1 MASQEGPS
9 QAKKRL
15 TRYWNAMANEHPF
28 IKRCSKHVNDYEYKF
43 HCSICNI
50 NLSCNHGGINYMRDH
65 VGKDKHKAAKK
76 NQTVSS
82 STFILIWC
90 LVFLL
95 RTITRYMFYR

>member
-1 MASQEGPS
+1 
-9 QAKKRL
+9 
-15 TRYWNAMANEHPF
+15 MANEHPF

-82 STFILIWC
+82 STFIFNLMFSFSFKNHYKIC
-90 LVFLL
+90 FIDNNVF
-95 RTITRYMFYR
+95 